1 MKVEN
6 FYKIRKYYLC
16 LVVVYA
22 ILREIVPLNFLIS
35 SSFVSLGILLIG
47 GLVALLDLLS
57 EKNLLKT
64 KNIYILIGFC
74 VICIASA
81 IINMKYGVIDNI
93 KTLGILFVYFF
104 VLYPYGAT
112 RDKEMFER
120 DLITVF
126 KVYNIALGFFVFLSL
141 IMYVFNVGYI
151 VDYLDAYSQGF
162 SAIYGRLWGVFSE
175 ANCAAVYALVGSV
188 TSAWLYTKSNKRSK
202 RIYWLINIVFDTLFM
217 ILAISRTAKLV
228 FAICVFW
235 MALVYFWFKA
245 PKGNGVKRIAVLVL
259 APIVASAGFYG
270 FVKVSEFAL
279 PRVKYVIQIT
289 PIYDSTDWYVH
300 KAYDSLYTKVGCIT
314 VLDGIYPDERP
325 QKQIGDDGKEIKEEP
340 VIIEL
345 ERTAEDQESASYSRL
360 IRWKH
365 ALEIY
370 KSSPIIGVSARNVI
384 PYAKVNNPSTL
395 MATMDMIVHN
405 SYLDIL
411 VGTGTIGML
420 VFCLFFVL
428 SIVMVIRVTFK
439 EFSFTN
445 LMLSVA
451 MMIVAMA
458 GFFHEDLFFIFRLG
472 GVILWMI
479 LGYFA
484 LQYNDS
490 KKGTDE
496 L

>member
-1 MKVEN
+1 MKLES

-22 ILREIVPLNFLIS
+22 ICREVVPFNFLIS
-35 SSFVSLGILLIG
+35 SSFVSLGILLFG
-47 GLVALLDLLS
+47 GLVAMLDLFS
-57 EKNLLKT
+57 EKNLFKT
-64 KNIYILIGFC
+64 KNIYILVGFC
-74 VICIASA
+74 IICAASA
-81 IINMKYGVIDNI
+81 VINMKYGVMDNV

-104 VLYPYGAT
+104 VLYPYGRN

-120 DLITVF
+120 DLTTVF
-126 KVYNIALGFFVFLSL
+126 KVYNIVLGFFVFLSL
-141 IMYVFNVGYI
+141 IMYVFNVGYVI
-151 VDYLDAYSQGF
+151 NYLDAYSQGF
-162 SAIYGRLWGVFSE
+162 SATYGRLWGVFSE
-175 ANCAAVYALVGSV
+175 ANCAAVYALVGVV
-188 TSAWLYTKSNKRSK
+188 TSIWLYAKSDKKLNRVFW
-202 RIYWLINIVFDTLFM
+202 IINVVFDALFM

-235 MALVYFWFKA
+235 MVLVCLWFKVPNDNKNKRVVILALV
-245 PKGNGVKRIAVLVL
+245 
-259 APIVASAGFYG
+259 PIVASAGFYG
-270 FVKVSEFAL
+270 LVKLSEFAL
-279 PRVKYVIQIT
+279 PRVKYVIQLT
-289 PIYDSTDWYVH
+289 SIYDSTDWYVH
-300 KAYDSLYTKVGCIT
+300 KAYDNLYTNVGCIT
-314 VLDGIYPDERP
+314 VLDGLYPDERP
-325 QKQIGDDGKEIKEEP
+325 QKQFGEDGSEIKEEP
-340 VIIEL
+340 VIVEL
-345 ERTAEDQESASYSRL
+345 ERTAEDQESASYSRI
-360 IRWKH
+360 IRWEH
-365 ALEIY
+365 ALEIF

-384 PYAKVNNPSTL
+384 PYAKVNNPSTV

-411 VGTGTIGML
+411 VGTGIVGML
-420 VFCLFFVL
+420 IFCVFFVL

-484 LQYNDS
+484 LQDS
-490 KKGTDE
+490 KSEKGTDE